1 MYYIT
6 KYIYTFLSRDME
18 NTLLTPIEQYVVDF
32 VHKLRND
39 KKLNQEDIGT
49 ILNVKQEFIAN
60 IENPKQ
66 RAKYNLNHINL
77 LADHFGISPRD
88 FLPEKAIF

>member
-1 MYYIT
+1 MHYIA
-6 KYIYTFLSRDME
+6 KYIYTFLSRNME

-60 IENPKQ
+60 IENPKT
-66 RAKYNLNHINL
+66 KSKI
-77 LADHFGISPRD
+77 
-88 FLPEKAIF
+88 